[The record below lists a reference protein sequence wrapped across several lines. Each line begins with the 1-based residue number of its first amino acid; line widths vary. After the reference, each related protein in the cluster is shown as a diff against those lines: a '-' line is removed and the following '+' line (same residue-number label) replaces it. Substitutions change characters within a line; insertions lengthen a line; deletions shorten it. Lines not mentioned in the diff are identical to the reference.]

1 MATHFCSGS
10 AILAN
15 RHDKNSVIL
24 ASENGCGALTME
36 NVTYSDFMKMMK
48 NEFLRIMLTRATF
61 AHAHNSAGSSF
72 SCLVNVSSTSPQYM
86 LESVTRQLLLDSTI
100 FQACTNK
107 LLVRV

>member
-10 AILAN
+10 AIIAN
-15 RHDKNSVIL
+15 RHYKNSVIL

-48 NEFLRIMLTRATF
+48 NAILRRMLTRATF
-61 AHAHNSAGSSF
+61 AHAQNSAGSTF
-72 SCLVNVSSTSPQYM
+72 SSLVSVSSTFPQNM
-86 LESVTRQLLLDSTI
+86 LESLTRQLLLDSTI